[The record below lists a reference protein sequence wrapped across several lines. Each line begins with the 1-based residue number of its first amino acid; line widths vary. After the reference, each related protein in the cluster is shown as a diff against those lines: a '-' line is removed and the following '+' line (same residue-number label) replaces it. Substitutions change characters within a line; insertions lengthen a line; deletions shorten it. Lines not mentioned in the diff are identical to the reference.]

1 MAPSWFGSNPV
12 KEEAAPQLVDPQ
24 PNTKPE
30 TQNVSPTSVAVDP
43 TVHQPVKAK
52 PSPARSDVAVV
63 GEPKIKDHASPSQEK
78 DDEKSDE
85 KSDEKKEDIEAK
97 QEKNMTLFS
106 RFFRACYAPEL
117 PDESKDLK
125 SEEQIAN
132 EKREKATEEVVSRLM
147 KGWDITEEPCSI
159 CGIPLMTSPDKLH
172 TECPICGPAGSQEKS
187 DLPGMEFAQG
197 ATSNVATRTQPKSSK
212 LTDQNLNNVAGQ
224 VSDKPSNM
232 TLSLDLPSDFDFS
245 NTVAVEGLL
254 KHLQTKQTNAVVGR
268 SMSSQYSFGSGNV
281 IGPKPSVSSRQNF
294 SQPCNTR
301 QSGASVLVPSP
312 YSTGNLQHTRIPPPQ
327 QFVNAPPQQF
337 VNAPPQQ
344 FVNAPPQQF
353 AQPVVQ
359 SHNNTMHGHSQD
371 DGTTHMGEDLMNTL
385 TLQLEAA
392 NQKLVNPEGRTLA
405 EQIKNQQETVD
416 LIKQL
421 STTME
426 KLNKLETLNKN

>member
-1 MAPSWFGSNPV
+1 V
-12 KEEAAPQLVDPQ
+12 KEETAPQLVDPQ

-30 TQNVSPTSVAVDP
+30 TQNVSPTSVAMDP
-43 TVHQPVKAK
+43 TAKSFSKPPTSSSNVQGTDSDNGVKN
-52 PSPARSDVAVV
+52 
-63 GEPKIKDHASPSQEK
+63 
-78 DDEKSDE
+78 
-85 KSDEKKEDIEAK
+85 EDIEAK

-125 SEEQIAN
+125 STEQIAN
-132 EKREKATEEVVSRLM
+132 ERREKATEEVVSRLM

-337 VNAPPQQ
+337 
-344 FVNAPPQQF
+344 